1 MLLIYYDH
9 AKQMIMKEVSNVRT
23 QIDRVALIAEMA
35 RKNISC
41 MRLVE
46 LSGVSRVTITAARS
60 GKSCSRETAEK
71 LAAGLGVPV
80 AKIIKE
86 A

>member
-1 MLLIYYDH
+1 MSVPI
-9 AKQMIMKEVSNVRT
+9 N
-23 QIDRVALIAEMA
+23 RVALIAGMA
-35 RKNISC
+35 KRNINC
-41 MRLVE
+41 KQLVE

-80 AKIIKE
+80 EALIKE
-86 A
+86 G

>member
-1 MLLIYYDH
+1 M
-9 AKQMIMKEVSNVRT
+9 RT
-23 QIDRVALIAEMA
+23 QIDRVSLIAEMA
-35 RKNISC
+35 RQNISC
-41 MRLVE
+41 NKLVE

-80 AKIIKE
+80 ETLIRE

>member
-1 MLLIYYDH
+1 MSV
-9 AKQMIMKEVSNVRT
+9 QM
-23 QIDRVALIAEMA
+23 DRVAIITEMA
-35 RKNISC
+35 RRHMSC
-41 MRLVE
+41 NQLVE

-80 AKIIKE
+80 ADIIE
-86 A
+86 EV

>member
-1 MLLIYYDH
+1 M
-9 AKQMIMKEVSNVRT
+9 RT
-23 QIDRVALIAEMA
+23 QINRVALIAEMA

-41 MRLVE
+41 NKLTE

-60 GKSCSRETAEK
+60 GKSCSSETAEK

-80 AKIIKE
+80 ADIIME
-86 A
+86 GG

>member
-1 MLLIYYDH
+1 MSVPI
-9 AKQMIMKEVSNVRT
+9 N
-23 QIDRVALIAEMA
+23 RVALIAGMA
-35 RKNISC
+35 KRNINC
-41 MRLVE
+41 NQLVE

-60 GKSCSRETAEK
+60 GKSCSRKTAEK

-80 AKIIKE
+80 ETLIKE